1 MQKEHCIYSLSFLY
15 ICCFLRAEHGRSDVI
30 PESLFLWFWLLAAI
44 VSSCYTYTWD
54 IKMDWGLLDRNA
66 GENRFLREQTVYHYK
81 VCATILCTATRYVL
95 SSCVPLQS
103 IFYHLVYRYKVCA
116 TILCTATIIYTYFGL
131 CFQLSYPPLTLFT
144 NSNC

>member
-1 MQKEHCIYSLSFLY
+1 M
-15 ICCFLRAEHGRSDVI
+15 RAEHGKSDVI

-81 VCATILCTATRYVL
+81 VY
-95 SSCVPLQS
+95 
-103 IFYHLVYRYKVCA
+103 A
-116 TILCTATIIYTYFGL
+116 TILCTATIIYTYLDL

-144 NSNC
+144 NSNCLLVMFV